1 MTKRVKQ
8 DNTKGATPIVPFE
21 LARNMKMTLPEGWW
35 LDDPTELHRL
45 RWCPGYGRCAIA
57 AKAAGRPVKRGM
69 CSWCKAHGGVRNRPP
84 VRGYC
89 RISRIIR
96 IDSPAGQ
103 LQNP

>member
-1 MTKRVKQ
+1 MILALGAAGTRYYCLDLQRVIWGLKTRGRTMTKRVKQ
-8 DNTKGATPIVPFE
+8 DEAK
-21 LARNMKMTLPEGWW
+21 L
-35 LDDPTELHRL
+35 
-45 RWCPGYGRCAIA
+45 WCPGYGKCAIA
-57 AKAAGRPVKRGM
+57 AEGAGRPVKRGM
-69 CSWCKAHGGVRNRPP
+69 CSWCKTHGGVRNRPP

>member
-1 MTKRVKQ
+1 MTKRVKHG
-8 DNTKGATPIVPFE
+8 NVE
-21 LARNMKMTLPEGWW
+21 LFRRTKMTLPEGWT
-35 LDDPTELHRL
+35 LDETSGLQTL
-45 RWCPGYGRCAIA
+45 LWCPGYGKCAIA
-57 AKAAGRPVKRGM
+57 AEGAGRPVKRGM
-69 CSWCKAHGGVRNRPP
+69 CSWCKAHGGVSNRPP